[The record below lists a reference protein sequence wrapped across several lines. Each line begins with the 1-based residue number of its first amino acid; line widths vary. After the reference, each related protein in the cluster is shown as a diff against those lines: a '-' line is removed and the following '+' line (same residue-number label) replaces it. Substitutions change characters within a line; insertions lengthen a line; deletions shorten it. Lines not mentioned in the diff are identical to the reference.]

1 MRRTVHMKRTTEK
14 EAEAKKVEL
23 LENVLKGQ
31 AMENYIEHRTS
42 EMRHCALCDSI
53 GYKRRPMKQVGQKW
67 VCINCWRQIRE
78 TIDTLD
84 RWEEEIAL
92 KEEMERTIK
101 KGLGLQGQARKD

>member
-1 MRRTVHMKRTTEK
+1 MKRTAEK
-14 EAEAKKVEL
+14 EAAAKKVQL

-53 GYKRRPMKQVGQKW
+53 GYRRRPMKQVGKKW
-67 VCINCWRQIRE
+67 ICINCCRQMRE
-78 TIDTLD
+78 VIDNLD
-84 RWEEEIAL
+84 RWEEEMAL

-101 KGLGLQGQARKD
+101 KGLSIQGQGNR

>member
-1 MRRTVHMKRTTEK
+1 MKRTAEK
-14 EAEAKKVEL
+14 EAAAKKVQL

-53 GYKRRPMKQVGQKW
+53 GYRRRPMKQVGKKW
-67 VCINCWRQIRE
+67 ICINCCRQMRE
-78 TIDTLD
+78 VIDNLD
-84 RWEEEIAL
+84 RWEEEMAL

-101 KGLGLQGQARKD
+101 KGLSLQHQDGR